1 MNKRILFFRER
12 VFKLS
17 PYHTCVFDLVNKVE
31 PAEWVALFSHD
42 VAWLRATSP
51 TLVLRFFGRLPRKDD
66 ENMIDKLHFRE
77 IIGLVG
83 SPFYNTNFE
92 NAKPLHIQNVYIQEK
107 MECT

>member
-1 MNKRILFFRER
+1 M
-12 VFKLS
+12 S
-17 PYHTCVFDLVNKVE
+17 DLVNKVE

-77 IIGLVG
+77 IVGLVG

-92 NAKPLHIQNVYIQEK
+92 NAKPLHIQNVGQSLAD
-107 MECT
+107 